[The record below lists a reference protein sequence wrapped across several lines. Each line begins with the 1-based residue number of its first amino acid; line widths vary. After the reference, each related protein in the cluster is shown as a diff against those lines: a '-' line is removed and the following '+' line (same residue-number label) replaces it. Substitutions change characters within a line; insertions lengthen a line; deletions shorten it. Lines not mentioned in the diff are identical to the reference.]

1 MAGNLLKKNYIM
13 NFNDILKKMK
23 KEDNASEEKPN
34 NMEEI
39 SEEFQQVNEARQN
52 QKNETDSEQPENTA
66 PEFSTEDKLKEELAL
81 ANDKFL
87 RLYAEF
93 DNYKRRTSKERV
105 ELLQTAGKEVI
116 VSLLPVLD
124 DFERAARAMEN
135 VKDVAAVKEGISLV
149 QNKFKNLLAQK
160 GLKEMASKG
169 QPFDADIHEA
179 VTNIP
184 APDESLKGKIVDVL
198 EEGYLLNDKVIRFAK
213 VVVGA

>member
-1 MAGNLLKKNYIM
+1 M
-13 NFNDILKKMK
+13 NFNDLLKKMK
-23 KEDNASEEKPN
+23 KEEPTSTENNN
-34 NMEEI
+34 NMDEI
-39 SEEFQQVNEARQN
+39 FDEFQQVNEARQN
-52 QKNETDSEQPENTA
+52 QKNETENVDPEDVESETA
-66 PEFSTEDKLKEELAL
+66 AEDKHKELAL

-93 DNYKRRTSKERV
+93 DNYKRRTSKERID
-105 ELLQTAGKEVI
+105 LLQTAGKDVI

-124 DFERAARAMEN
+124 DFERASRAIEN
-135 VKDVAAVKEGISLV
+135 AKDVAAVKEGVNLV
-149 QNKFKNLLAQK
+149 YNKLKNLLAQK
-160 GLKEMASKG
+160 GLKEMVSKG

-184 APDESLKGKIVDVL
+184 APDEAMKGKIVDVL

>member
-1 MAGNLLKKNYIM
+1 M

-23 KEDNASEEKPN
+23 KEEPASTEKN
-34 NMEEI
+34 INMDEI
-39 SEEFQQVNEARQN
+39 FDEFQQVNEARQN
-52 QKNETDSEQPENTA
+52 QKNETENSDNEQVA
-66 PEFSTEDKLKEELAL
+66 SEFSAEDKHKEELAL

-105 ELLQTAGKEVI
+105 ELLQTAGKDVI

-124 DFERAARAMEN
+124 DFERASRAIEN
-135 VKDVAAVKEGISLV
+135 AKDVSAVKEGVSLV
-149 QNKFKNLLAQK
+149 HNKLKNLLAQK
-160 GLKEMASKG
+160 GLKEMVSKG

-184 APDESLKGKIVDVL
+184 APTDDLKGKIVDVL

>member
-1 MAGNLLKKNYIM
+1 M

-23 KEDNASEEKPN
+23 KEEPTSEEKPT
-34 NMEEI
+34 NMDEI
-39 SEEFQQVNEARQN
+39 LDEFQQVNDARQN
-52 QKNETDSEQPENTA
+52 QKNGTEDAESEAVA
-66 PEFSTEDKLKEELAL
+66 PEIAAGDLLKEELAL

-105 ELLQTAGKEVI
+105 ELLQTAGKDVI

-124 DFERAARAMEN
+124 DFERASRAIETA
-135 VKDVAAVKEGISLV
+135 KDINAVKEGISLV
-149 QNKFKNLLAQK
+149 HNKFKNLLAQK
-160 GLKEMASKG
+160 GLKEMVSKG
-169 QPFDADIHEA
+169 EPFDADIHEA

-184 APDESLKGKIVDVL
+184 APDESLKGKVVDVL

>member
-1 MAGNLLKKNYIM
+1 M
-13 NFNDILKKMK
+13 NFNDLLKKMK
-23 KEDNASEEKPN
+23 KEEPTSTENNN
-34 NMEEI
+34 NMDEI
-39 SEEFQQVNEARQN
+39 FDEFQQVNEARQN
-52 QKNETDSEQPENTA
+52 QKNETENVDPEDIASETA
-66 PEFSTEDKLKEELAL
+66 AEDKHKELAL

-93 DNYKRRTSKERV
+93 DNYKRRTSKERID
-105 ELLQTAGKEVI
+105 LLQTAGKDVI

-124 DFERAARAMEN
+124 DFERASRAIEN
-135 VKDVAAVKEGISLV
+135 AKDVAAVKEGVNLV
-149 QNKFKNLLAQK
+149 YNKLKNLLAQK
-160 GLKEMASKG
+160 GLKEMVSKG

-184 APDESLKGKIVDVL
+184 APDEAMKGKIVDVL

>member
-1 MAGNLLKKNYIM
+1 M
-13 NFNDILKKMK
+13 NFNDLLKKMK
-23 KEDNASEEKPN
+23 KEEPTSTEKTN
-34 NMEEI
+34 NMDEI
-39 SEEFQQVNEARQN
+39 FDEFQQVNEARQN
-52 QKNETDSEQPENTA
+52 QKNEAENVDFEGDTSETA
-66 PEFSTEDKLKEELAL
+66 VGDKHKEELAL

-93 DNYKRRTSKERV
+93 DNYKRRTSKERID
-105 ELLQTAGKEVI
+105 LLQTAGKDVI

-124 DFERAARAMEN
+124 DFERASRAIEN
-135 VKDVAAVKEGISLV
+135 AKDVAAVKEGVGLV
-149 QNKFKNLLAQK
+149 YSKLKNLLAQK
-160 GLKEMASKG
+160 GLKEMVSKG

-184 APDESLKGKIVDVL
+184 APTDDLKGKIVDVL

>member
-1 MAGNLLKKNYIM
+1 M

-23 KEDNASEEKPN
+23 KEEPTSAENPI
-34 NMEEI
+34 NMDEI
-39 SEEFQQVNEARQN
+39 FDEFQQVNEARQN
-52 QKNETDSEQPENTA
+52 QKDENEGNENDVSA
-66 PEFSTEDKLKEELAL
+66 EDKLKEELAL

-105 ELLQTAGKEVI
+105 ELLQTAGKDVI

-124 DFERAARAMEN
+124 DFERASRAIEN
-135 VKDVAAVKEGISLV
+135 AKDVASVKEGVGLV
-149 QNKFKNLLAQK
+149 YNKLKNLLAQK
-160 GLKEMASKG
+160 GLKEMVSKG
-169 QPFDADIHEA
+169 EVFDADIHEA

-184 APDESLKGKIVDVL
+184 APTDAMKGKIVDVL

>member
-1 MAGNLLKKNYIM
+1 M
-13 NFNDILKKMK
+13 D
-23 KEDNASEEKPN
+23 
-34 NMEEI
+34 EI
-39 SEEFQQVNEARQN
+39 FDEFQQVNEARQN
-52 QKNETDSEQPENTA
+52 HKNETEGIEPETVT
-66 PEFSTEDKLKEELAL
+66 PEVAADDKLKEELAL

-105 ELLQTAGKEVI
+105 ELLQTAGKDVI

-124 DFERAARAMEN
+124 DFERANRAIEN
-135 VKDVAAVKEGISLV
+135 ATDVASVKEGVNLV
-149 QNKFKNLLAQK
+149 HNKLKNLLTQK

-169 QPFDADIHEA
+169 EVFDADIHEA

-184 APDESLKGKIVDVL
+184 APDPSLKGKIVDVL

>member
-1 MAGNLLKKNYIM
+1 M

-23 KEDNASEEKPN
+23 KEEPTSTEKN
-34 NMEEI
+34 TNMDEI
-39 SEEFQQVNEARQN
+39 FDEFQQVNEARQN
-52 QKNETDSEQPENTA
+52 QKNETEGSDNENVDQDISA
-66 PEFSTEDKLKEELAL
+66 EDKHKEELAL

-105 ELLQTAGKEVI
+105 ELLQTAGKDVI

-124 DFERAARAMEN
+124 DFERASRAIEN
-135 VKDVAAVKEGISLV
+135 AKDVSAVKEGVSLV
-149 QNKFKNLLAQK
+149 HNKLKNLLSQK
-160 GLKEMASKG
+160 GLKEMVSKG

-184 APDESLKGKIVDVL
+184 APSDDLKGKVVDVL

>member
-1 MAGNLLKKNYIM
+1 M

-23 KEDNASEEKPN
+23 KEGSASEEGLN
-34 NMEEI
+34 NMDEI
-39 SEEFQQVNEARQN
+39 FEEFQHTNEARQN
-52 QKNETDSEQPENTA
+52 QEKDGEDTEPETVVPEISAADSL
-66 PEFSTEDKLKEELAL
+66 LKEELAL

-105 ELLQTAGKEVI
+105 ELLQTAGKDVI

-135 VKDVAAVKEGISLV
+135 AKDVAAVKEGVSLV
-149 QNKFKNLLAQK
+149 QNKFKNFLAQK

-169 QPFDADIHEA
+169 QVFDPEIHEA

>member
-1 MAGNLLKKNYIM
+1 M

-23 KEDNASEEKPN
+23 KEEPTSEEKPM
-34 NMEEI
+34 NMDEI

-52 QKNETDSEQPENTA
+52 QKNEIEAETEDAA
-66 PEFSTEDKLKEELAL
+66 PEVSAEEKLKEELSL

-105 ELLQTAGKEVI
+105 ELLQTAGKDVI
-116 VSLLPVLD
+116 VALLPVLD
-124 DFERAARAMEN
+124 DFERASRAIETA
-135 VKDVAAVKEGISLV
+135 KDVASVKEGVSLV
-149 QNKFKNLLAQK
+149 HHKLKNLLTQK
-160 GLKEMASKG
+160 GLKEMVSKG
-169 QPFDADIHEA
+169 EVFDADIHEA

-184 APDESLKGKIVDVL
+184 APDPSLVGKNVDVL

>member
-1 MAGNLLKKNYIM
+1 M

-34 NMEEI
+34 NMDEI
-39 SEEFQQVNEARQN
+39 FDEFQQVNNARQN
-52 QKNETDSEQPENTA
+52 QKNETESGQLENIQSEFA
-66 PEFSTEDKLKEELAL
+66 ADDKLKEELAL

-124 DFERAARAMEN
+124 DFERASRAIEN
-135 VKDVAAVKEGISLV
+135 AKDVSAVKEGISIV

-160 GLKEMASKG
+160 GLKEMESKG
-169 QPFDADIHEA
+169 QPFDPEIHEA

-184 APDESLKGKIVDVL
+184 APNESLKGKVVDVL
-198 EEGYLLNDKVIRFAK
+198 EEGYMLNDKVIRFAK

>member
-1 MAGNLLKKNYIM
+1 M
-13 NFNDILKKMK
+13 NINDILKKMK
-23 KEDNASEEKPN
+23 KEEPTSTEKN
-34 NMEEI
+34 TNMDEI
-39 SEEFQQVNEARQN
+39 FDEFQQVNEARQN
-52 QKNETDSEQPENTA
+52 QKNEPQETDSEELASET
-66 PEFSTEDKLKEELAL
+66 STEDKHKEELAL

-105 ELLQTAGKEVI
+105 ELLQTAGKDVI

-124 DFERAARAMEN
+124 DFERASRAIEN
-135 VKDVAAVKEGISLV
+135 ATDVSAVKEGVSLV
-149 QNKFKNLLAQK
+149 HNKLKNLLSQK
-160 GLKEMASKG
+160 GLKEMTSKG

-184 APDESLKGKIVDVL
+184 APSDDLKGKIVDVL

>member
-1 MAGNLLKKNYIM
+1 M

-23 KEDNASEEKPN
+23 KEDDASEEKPI
-34 NMEEI
+34 NMDEI
-39 SEEFQQVNEARQN
+39 FDEFQQVNDARQN
-52 QKNETDSEQPENTA
+52 QKKETESGQPENIE
-66 PEFSTEDKLKEELAL
+66 PEFLAEDKLKEELAL

-124 DFERAARAMEN
+124 DFERASRAIEN
-135 VKDVAAVKEGISLV
+135 AKDVSAVKEGISLV

-198 EEGYLLNDKVIRFAK
+198 EEGYMLNDKVIRFAK

>member
-1 MAGNLLKKNYIM
+1 M
-13 NFNDILKKMK
+13 NFNDLLKKMK
-23 KEDNASEEKPN
+23 KEEPTSTENNN
-34 NMEEI
+34 NMDEI
-39 SEEFQQVNEARQN
+39 FDEFQQVNEARQN
-52 QKNETDSEQPENTA
+52 QKNETENVDDEDVVSETA
-66 PEFSTEDKLKEELAL
+66 AEDKHKELAL

-93 DNYKRRTSKERV
+93 DNYKRRTSKERID
-105 ELLQTAGKEVI
+105 LLQTAGKDVI

-124 DFERAARAMEN
+124 DFERASRAIEN
-135 VKDVAAVKEGISLV
+135 AKDVAAVKEGVNLV
-149 QNKFKNLLAQK
+149 YSKLKNLLAQK
-160 GLKEMASKG
+160 GLKEMISKG

-184 APDESLKGKIVDVL
+184 APDEAMKGKIVDVL

>member
-1 MAGNLLKKNYIM
+1 M

-23 KEDNASEEKPN
+23 KEDNASEEKPT
-34 NMEEI
+34 NMDEI

-52 QKNETDSEQPENTA
+52 QKNETESEQAENIA
-66 PEFSTEDKLKEELAL
+66 PEFSAEDKLKEELAL

-105 ELLQTAGKEVI
+105 ELLQTAGKDVI

-135 VKDVAAVKEGISLV
+135 VKDVAAVKEGISIV

-160 GLKEMASKG
+160 GLKEMVSKG

-198 EEGYLLNDKVIRFAK
+198 EEGYMLNDKVIRFAK

>member
-1 MAGNLLKKNYIM
+1 M

-23 KEDNASEEKPN
+23 KEEPTSAENPI
-34 NMEEI
+34 NMDEI
-39 SEEFQQVNEARQN
+39 FDEFQQVNEARQN
-52 QKNETDSEQPENTA
+52 QKDEKESNENDVSA
-66 PEFSTEDKLKEELAL
+66 EDKLKEELAL

-105 ELLQTAGKEVI
+105 ELLQTAGKDVI

-124 DFERAARAMEN
+124 DFERASRAIEN
-135 VKDVAAVKEGISLV
+135 AKDVASVKEGVSLV
-149 QNKFKNLLAQK
+149 YNKLKNLLAQK
-160 GLKEMASKG
+160 GLKEMVSKG
-169 QPFDADIHEA
+169 EVFDADIHEA

-184 APDESLKGKIVDVL
+184 APTDAMKGKIVDVL

>member
-1 MAGNLLKKNYIM
+1 M

-23 KEDNASEEKPN
+23 KEDNTSEEKPT
-34 NMEEI
+34 NMDEI
-39 SEEFQQVNEARQN
+39 TDEFQQVNEARQY
-52 QKNETDSEQPENTA
+52 QKNDMEGTQPENIE
-66 PEFSTEDKLKEELAL
+66 PEFSAEDKLKEELAL

-124 DFERAARAMEN
+124 DFERASRAIEN
-135 VKDVAAVKEGISLV
+135 AKDVSAVKEGISLV

-169 QPFDADIHEA
+169 QPFDAEIHEA

-184 APDESLKGKIVDVL
+184 APNESLKGKIMDVL
-198 EEGYLLNDKVIRFAK
+198 EEGYMLNDKVIRFAK

>member
-1 MAGNLLKKNYIM
+1 M

-23 KEDNASEEKPN
+23 KEEPASEEKTT
-34 NMEEI
+34 NMDEI
-39 SEEFQQVNEARQN
+39 LDEFQQVNEARQN
-52 QKNETDSEQPENTA
+52 QKNDAEDTEAEAITPEVA
-66 PEFSTEDKLKEELAL
+66 AEDKLKEELAL

-105 ELLQTAGKEVI
+105 ELLQTAGKDVI

-124 DFERAARAMEN
+124 DFERASRAIESA
-135 VKDVAAVKEGISLV
+135 KDISAVKEGISLV
-149 QNKFKNLLAQK
+149 HNKLKNLLAQK
-160 GLKEMASKG
+160 GLKEMVSKG
-169 QPFDADIHEA
+169 EAFDADVHEA

-184 APDESLKGKIVDVL
+184 APDDSLKGKIVDVL

>member
-1 MAGNLLKKNYIM
+1 M

-23 KEDNASEEKPN
+23 KEEPTSTEKN
-34 NMEEI
+34 TNMDEI
-39 SEEFQQVNEARQN
+39 FDEFQQVNEARQN
-52 QKNETDSEQPENTA
+52 QKNETEGSDNENVDT
-66 PEFSTEDKLKEELAL
+66 EFSAEDKHKEELAL

-105 ELLQTAGKEVI
+105 ELLQTAGKDVI

-124 DFERAARAMEN
+124 DFERASRAIEN
-135 VKDVAAVKEGISLV
+135 AKDVSAVKEGVSLV
-149 QNKFKNLLAQK
+149 HNKLKNLLSQK
-160 GLKEMASKG
+160 GLKEMLSKG

-184 APDESLKGKIVDVL
+184 APSDDLKGKVVDVL

>member
-1 MAGNLLKKNYIM
+1 M

-23 KEDNASEEKPN
+23 KEEPASEEKTN
-34 NMEEI
+34 NMDEI
-39 SEEFQQVNEARQN
+39 FDEFQQVNEARQN
-52 QKNETDSEQPENTA
+52 HKNGEAEGIESEADAVPEVSA
-66 PEFSTEDKLKEELAL
+66 EDKFKEELAL

-105 ELLQTAGKEVI
+105 ELLQTAGKDVI

-124 DFERAARAMEN
+124 DFERASRAIEN
-135 VKDVAAVKEGISLV
+135 AKDVAAVKEGINIV
-149 QNKFKNLLAQK
+149 HNKFKNLLIQK
-160 GLKEMASKG
+160 GLKEMISKG

-184 APDESLKGKIVDVL
+184 APDESLKGKVVDVL